1 MASPSVRPSSPR
13 VLKGTSSAVEPGGG
27 PDHGSEPR
35 QGGQRPSVRLQD
47 VTAFSFYV
55 LLTLGLT
62 WPQAIELQGVA
73 QHIDPYFSVWRLAWI
88 AHALST
94 APGELFNGNIFF
106 PERGTLLY
114 SDAVLVQGL
123 LGWPLTAAG
132 VPAPSVYNV
141 LLLASFAA
149 SAGAMYV
156 LAREVT
162 GSRPG
167 ALVAGVI
174 FGFAPFRFDHYVHLE
189 LLWGWWIP
197 LTLWAVH
204 RALDRSSVRYGVL
217 SGVFAVLQL
226 ASSIYYAVFL
236 STVLVVVCTGL
247 LFVRLYREPRRWRG
261 LALGGVIAAAG
272 AAAYAVPYLDMAEQL
287 GARRLP
293 EIDTHSPTLVSFL
306 ASPEMNRL
314 YGWTSALWGGNE
326 GHLFVG
332 LGAVVLTVVALAAC
346 RRAWVAIYG
355 VLLALA
361 VLITL
366 GMNGPIYR
374 WLYHY
379 WPGFDGLRVPSRF
392 GLIVLLAVSLL
403 AAGGLKVLLDRLQSS
418 RQRAVLLVL
427 ATAILIAEYSVELPA
442 LEHLD
447 SRRPYVYSWLAEQQD
462 AVVLELPVPPPN
474 ALPGEAPR
482 YMWLSTFHWRPLVNG
497 YSGHYPRSHVR
508 LMSRLRTFPDERSLQ
523 ALRDLAVKYVIVHER
538 GQKPYELSA
547 MLLAMHGRREFRP
560 VAEFQGAGGERLY
573 VWEILKAAVVD

>member
-1 MASPSVRPSSPR
+1 MASRPVLTTSAR
-13 VLKGTSSAVEPGGG
+13 VLEATSSAVG
-27 PDHGSEPR
+27 PDRVRPGRGSEPR
-35 QGGQRPSVRLQD
+35 WGRWLSPRLND
-47 VTAFSFYV
+47 FTAFAFYV

-62 WPQAIELQGVA
+62 WPQAIELQGVVR
-73 QHIDPYFSVWRLAWI
+73 HIDPYFSTWRLAWI

-114 SDAVLVQGL
+114 SDAVLVQGV
-123 LGWPLTAAG
+123 LGWPLAAAG

-141 LLLASFAA
+141 LLLASFVA

-156 LAREVT
+156 FAREVT

-189 LLWGWWIP
+189 LLWGCWVP

-204 RALDRSSVRYGVL
+204 RAVDRSSVRYGIL
-217 SGVFAVLQL
+217 AGVFAVLQL

-236 STVLVVVCTGL
+236 STVLVVVCSGL
-247 LFVRLYREPRRWRG
+247 LFVRRYREPRRWRG

-272 AAAYAVPYLDMAEQL
+272 AAAYAVPYLDMAQQL

-314 YGWTSALWGGNE
+314 YGWTSALWGENE

-332 LGAVVLTVVALAAC
+332 LGALALTVVALAAC
-346 RRAWVAIYG
+346 RRVWVAIYG
-355 VLLALA
+355 PLLALA

-374 WLYHY
+374 WLYHH

-403 AAGGLKVLLDRLQSS
+403 AAGGLKVLLDRLPSS
-418 RQRAVLLVL
+418 RQRAVLVVL

-442 LEHLD
+442 LERLD

-508 LMSRLRTFPDERSLQ
+508 LMSQLKTFPDERSLQ
-523 ALRDLAVKYVIVHER
+523 VLRELAVKYVIVHER

-547 MLLAMHGRREFRP
+547 MLLAMHGRRELRP
-560 VAEFQGAGGERLY
+560 VAEFRGVGGERLY
-573 VWEILKAAVVD
+573 VWEILKGP